1 MKGIIFIALA
11 LSIYAGGLLWKNSV
25 VEEKKARH
33 IPTTPEIQR
42 NQGTPVNVVTASEG
56 EFHKEFRVS
65 GFLEKNGNLNA
76 QVSPELIANIRSGQ
90 KVEMR
95 DEQRTVKGIVTSV
108 TNRPNLFTGL
118 YDVTFDFKHFPS
130 AWTNKLKVV
139 YLPYQKIEGHLILPR
154 AAVSLRDGTP
164 KVYVVADNKVSIQEI
179 QITDSNN
186 LYYAIKS
193 GVAPGAQIV
202 ISDQRYLEES
212 EKVKVVPMITEMM
225 KNEEELTGA
234 QK

>member
-11 LSIYAGGLLWKNSV
+11 LSIYAAGLLWKNSV
-25 VEEKKARH
+25 VEEKKSRH

-56 EFHKEFRVS
+56 EFNKEFRVS
-65 GFLEKNGNLNA
+65 GFLGKNGNLNA
-76 QVSPELIANIRSGQ
+76 QVSPELIANIRAGQ

-95 DEQRTVKGIVTSV
+95 DEQRSVKGVVTSV
-108 TNRPNLFTGL
+108 SDRPNLFSGL
-118 YDVTFDFKHFPS
+118 YDVAFDFKHFPS
-130 AWTNKLKVV
+130 SWTKKLKVV

-164 KVYVVADNKVSIQEI
+164 KVYVVYGNKVSIQEV

-193 GVAPGAQIV
+193 GVSPGAQIV

-212 EKVKVVPMITEMM
+212 EKVKVVPMISEMM